1 MTQSPRPGARVATTV
16 AVSLALLLAACSG
29 GDEPAASPDANDSA
43 ASPGPEAAADSEAT
57 TAATEPTADE
67 AAVTTETPADRTIT
81 IAGTGDVLPHALVV
95 ANAKA
100 NAGSGEDYNFSPMFD
115 EIKPLISSADLAL
128 CHMETP
134 ISADNTTLTQPR
146 VLVFSS
152 PRELA
157 GNLASAG
164 YDGCDFAS
172 NHTIDQ
178 GLRGLKDTED
188 VITEAGLGYA
198 GPTGYEDRADAQQV
212 FDVEGI
218 KVAHLAYTYTF
229 PNASEPNTD
238 VPSFAG
244 WIAPSLWPL
253 AGSQGILDDADR
265 ARDDGAELVVVS
277 MHWGQ
282 EYNTSPTTDQTE
294 IAEELLESG
303 AVDLILG
310 THVHVPQACEQIN
323 DRFVL
328 YGLGNSLSN
337 QSPDVDS
344 RLRVATQEGMVAAV
358 TVTLAG
364 DGKVTSSL
372 AVQPTRVN
380 LDGHVIE
387 PVGPDHFPETAQ
399 RTEET
404 LRSLGNCE
412 PEILEP

>member
-1 MTQSPRPGARVATTV
+1 V
-16 AVSLALLLAACSG
+16 AVSLALLLAACGG
-29 GDEPAASPDANDSA
+29 GDDPADSPEPSDAAASASPDAAVDDETTTA
-43 ASPGPEAAADSEAT
+43 ETTDETAETTEAA
-57 TAATEPTADE
+57 P
-67 AAVTTETPADRTIT
+67 DRTIT
-81 IAGTGDVLPHALVV
+81 IAASGDVLPHASVV

-100 NAGSGEDYNFSPMFD
+100 NANSNSSDDYDFSPMFA
-115 EIKPLISSADLAL
+115 EIEPLISSADLAL

-134 ISADNTTLTQPR
+134 ISADNTTITQPR
-146 VLVFSS
+146 VLIFSS

-157 GNLASAG
+157 ANLATAG

-178 GLRGLKDTED
+178 GLSGLKDTED
-188 VITEAGLGYA
+188 VITDAGLGYA
-198 GPTGYEDRADAQQV
+198 GPTGYEDRAGEQQI

-238 VPSFAG
+238 VPAFAP
-244 WIAPSLWPL
+244 WMSPTLWPL
-253 AGSQGILDDADR
+253 AGSEGILSDAEQ
-265 ARDDGAELVVVS
+265 ARGDGAELVVVS

-282 EYNTSPTTDQTE
+282 EYNTTPTDAQTE
-294 IAEELLESG
+294 IADELLKSG
-303 AVDLILG
+303 EVDLILG
-310 THVHVPQACEQIN
+310 THVHVPQACEEIN

-344 RLRVATQEGMVAAV
+344 RLRVATQEGMVAE
-358 TVTLAG
+358 VTLTLRG
-364 DGKVTSSL
+364 DGEVTSSL

-380 LDGHVIE
+380 LNGHIIE
-387 PVGPDHFPETAQ
+387 PVGPDNFPETAQ

-404 LRSLGNCE
+404 LTSLGTCE

>member
-1 MTQSPRPGARVATTV
+1 MTQPARPGVRVATTV
-16 AVSLALLLAACSG
+16 AASLALILAACSG
-29 GDEPAASPDANDSA
+29 GKEPAESPKNDDTQAQTSSGPTAGKGATTSA
-43 ASPGPEAAADSEAT
+43 AG
-57 TAATEPTADE
+57 DE
-67 AAVTTETPADRTIT
+67 AAVTTQAAADRTIT
-81 IAGTGDVLPHALVV
+81 IAATGDVLPHASVV

-100 NAGSGEDYNFSPMFD
+100 NARGGDDYDFGPMFED
-115 EIKPLISSADLAL
+115 IEPLISGADLAL

-134 ISADNTTLTQPR
+134 ISVDNSTITQPR
-146 VLVFSS
+146 VLIFSS

-178 GLRGLKDTED
+178 GLAGLKDTED
-188 VITEAGLGYA
+188 VITDAGLGYA
-198 GPTGYEDRADAQQV
+198 GPPGYEDRANAQQV

-238 VPSFAG
+238 VPSFAR
-244 WIAPSLWPL
+244 WMAPSLWPL
-253 AGSQGILDDADR
+253 AGSKGILEDAGR
-265 ARDDGAELVVVS
+265 ARGDGAELVVVS

-294 IAEELLESG
+294 IAEELLDSG
-303 AVDLILG
+303 EVDLILG
-310 THVHVPQACEQIN
+310 THVHVPQPCAQIN

-358 TVTLAG
+358 TLTLGG
-364 DGKVTSSL
+364 DGDVTSSL

-380 LDGHVIE
+380 LNGHVIE
-387 PVGPDHFPETAQ
+387 PVGPDNFPETAR
-399 RTEET
+399 RTQET
-404 LRSLGNCE
+404 LTSLETCD
-412 PEILEP
+412 PEILKP